1 MSLIDDALGA
11 LRLRLQ
17 TALWNQP
24 DLRDTLSM
32 AQLTGAADTAIREAG
47 VRQLLEGLQLA
58 QAVAVAVAAD
68 VPVPP
73 PSVTGALDDFDPAA
87 IEINE
92 VWGIFPP

>member
-1 MSLIDDALGA
+1 MSLVDDALGS

-32 AQLTGAADTAIREAG
+32 AQLTAAADTAIREAQ
-47 VRQLLEGLQLA
+47 VRQLLEGLQVA
-58 QAVAVAVAAD
+58 QAVAVAVAED
-68 VPVPP
+68 VPTPP
-73 PSVTGALDDFDPAA
+73 PSVTGALETFDVAA